1 MQHIGYFDEFL
12 EWLWIIEYDI
22 IIIKTCC
29 CHRLR
34 SVLDAWL
41 SCQRSYL
48 ADYLLVSLIESLF
61 FPVLGLEVVTSPS
74 RVLMA
79 STLDEALL
87 P

>member
-1 MQHIGYFDEFL
+1 M
-12 EWLWIIEYDI
+12 
-22 IIIKTCC
+22 
-29 CHRLR
+29 
-34 SVLDAWL
+34 
-41 SCQRSYL
+41 SCQMSYQ